1 MTRTKN
7 VTGEIL
13 MTFLDIVCVCFFMSF
28 PSVVTYRANDQSTP
42 PNELLDG
49 DSSSESSL
57 SNPIRTRTYF
67 PETWLWQNLLV
78 NGYTPPTFYLTIFLL
93 FLFYFSAVM
102 DGMVKESTNSFFAK
116 ERMTCLN
123 CICLCVL
130 NVILNY

>member
-1 MTRTKN
+1 
-7 VTGEIL
+7 

-78 NGYTPPTFYLTIFLL
+78 NGYTPTLYLTIFL
-93 FLFYFSAVM
+93 LFYFSAVM
-102 DGMVKESTNSFFAK
+102 DGMVKETTNSFLPRK
-116 ERMTCLN
+116 E
-123 CICLCVL
+123 
-130 NVILNY
+130 